1 MLNMYRHALM
11 IAAYTN
17 RTLVLYEPESD
28 SSPFGCPVANN
39 TTSPAYPSGLQRLV
53 HHPEWL
59 SGNCP
64 VPCSLPYDVW
74 MQRANASRPEA
85 PFLCADKGNNVS
97 VLTMGGIPLKKYF
110 FMKVYADMHARQE
123 KEWIARLGADANE
136 MAWLSANKWE
146 EGVLWDD
153 LREGKTLESVLDHS
167 VNKTSWDEVFG
178 LLTRAGVL
186 GFQPWIARAVRRRV
200 SEIPIPR
207 EYVAIHVRRG
217 DSK

>member
-1 MLNMYRHALM
+1 MYRHAVM
-11 IAAYTN
+11 MAAYTN
-17 RTLVLYEPESD
+17 RTLVLYEPESN
-28 SSPFGCPVANN
+28 SSPFGCPVSGN
-39 TTSPAYPSGLQRLV
+39 TSSPSYPSGLQRLV

-74 MQRANASRPEA
+74 LQRANISDRED
-85 PFLCADKGNNVS
+85 PFVCVDKGNDVS
-97 VLTMGGIPLKKYF
+97 VLTIGGIHLKNYF
-110 FMKVYADMHARQE
+110 LERVFFDMHLKQQ
-123 KEWIARLGADANE
+123 KEWIERLGADAGE
-136 MAWLSANKWE
+136 MSWLAANTWE
-146 EGVLWDD
+146 EGIRWNEMQSGVKLD
-153 LREGKTLESVLDHS
+153 TLLDYS

-178 LLTRAGVL
+178 VLTRAGVVR
-186 GFQPWIARAVRRRV
+186 FQPWIARDVRRRV